1 MTDRYLERPD
11 LINGRHGRA
20 VAITE
25 DGRREDMFYLKN
37 INVDI
42 SVENN
47 VIKRLGTMKNINF
60 QGTPTQEFSATV
72 YRSTRF
78 FRDVMVTYLNEGKE
92 TRFDLILVQNDP
104 NHGAGPETIIL
115 KGCLISKAQ
124 LLKLDIEQD
133 TAIEEEISGTFEGVE
148 VRQ

>member
-1 MTDRYLERPD
+1 MDRFLERPD

-20 VAITE
+20 VAVTS

-47 VIKRLGTMKNINF
+47 AIKRLGTMKNINF

-78 FRDVMVTYLNEGKE
+78 FRDIMVDFINKGIE

-104 NHGAGPETIIL
+104 NHAAGEEIIIL
-115 KGCLISKAQ
+115 KNCLVNKAQ
-124 LLKLDIEQD
+124 LLKLDIDQD
-133 TAIEEEISGTFEGVE
+133 TAIEEDISGTFEGVE
-148 VRQ
+148 VRA

>member
-1 MTDRYLERPD
+1 MDRFLERPD

-20 VAITE
+20 VAVTA

-47 VIKRLGTMKNINF
+47 AIKRLGTMKNINF

-78 FRDVMVTYLNEGKE
+78 FRDIMVNFINKGIE

-104 NHGAGPETIIL
+104 NHAAGEEIIIL
-115 KGCLISKAQ
+115 KNCLVNKAQ
-124 LLKLDIEQD
+124 LLKLDIDQD
-133 TAIEEEISGTFEGVE
+133 TAIEEDISGTFEGVE
-148 VRQ
+148 VRA